1 LWDRRSMAD
10 REVYQV
16 RRDLARAKLWRLCL
30 FTVFLVY
37 PYVSSSIFRM
47 YNCYL
52 LEGVYYMKMDFEIKC
67 YSDQWNAMI
76 GPSIAMILLYPFGIP
91 FVTWVLLFRA
101 RRVLDATKTQLE
113 LGFLY
118 ESYATACWYFEM
130 LVMLNKLFLV
140 SFVGFFPDLAQMPV
154 ALGWLLGYICTVLL
168 IRPYQY
174 KSDDRLDLF
183 ATSLLML
190 MCLCGHVLNTQP
202 QLDETTDFI
211 MSLVLIGLF
220 VIVFLTFNFMAVR
233 LLVRKARV
241 LLGSRF
247 VRDFRRKK
255 DHGSFTLGQ
264 AQKALQRDPETDD
277 VQMEPP
283 SPAWKN

>member
-1 LWDRRSMAD
+1 MAD
-10 REVYQV
+10 KEVYQV

-52 LEGVYYMKMDFEIKC
+52 LEGIYYMKMDFEIQC
-67 YSDQWNAMI
+67 YSTEWNSMI
-76 GPSIAMILLYPFGIP
+76 GPSIGMILLYPFGIP
-91 FVTWVLLFRA
+91 FVTGVLLYRSRA
-101 RRVLDATKTQLE
+101 ILDLTKTQLE

-118 ESYATACWYFEM
+118 ESYAGVCWYFEM
-130 LVMLNKLFLV
+130 LVMSNKLFLV
-140 SFVGFFPDLAQMPV
+140 SFVGFFPDIAQMPV
-154 ALGWLLGYICTVLL
+154 ALGWLFGYICTVLL

-190 MCLCGHVLNTQP
+190 LCLCGHVLNTQP
-202 QLDETTDFI
+202 QLDGTTDFI
-211 MSLVLIGLF
+211 MSLVLIALF
-220 VIVFLTFNFMAVR
+220 VIVFLTFNFMALR
-233 LLVRKARV
+233 LLVRRARV

-247 VRDFRRKK
+247 VRDFKRRKK
-255 DHGSFTLGQ
+255 DHQGAFTLGQ
-264 AQKALQRDPETDD
+264 AQKALQSEPETDG
-277 VQMEPP
+277 VQFEPP
-283 SPAWKN
+283 SPVWKN